1 MDERNLD
8 GLKALETISAL
19 CLTALAAGLYFK
31 WQPLLYIAGGLQL
44 TGLVAKGISKR
55 IASGWLRV
63 AGALGTIITKVVLAM
78 IFYGILTP
86 LAFLYR
92 LRHGDTLKI
101 HERSAQ
107 APTSWKERHHEY
119 TPKDFENV
127 W

>member
-1 MDERNLD
+1 MGERNLD
-8 GLKALETISAL
+8 DLKALETISVL

-31 WQPLLYIAGGLQL
+31 WQPLLYVAGGLQL
-44 TGLVAKGISKR
+44 TGLFARDLSKK
-55 IASGWLRV
+55 IAGGWLRV
-63 AGALGTIITKVVLAM
+63 AEALGTITTKVMLTI

-101 HERSAQ
+101 RERSAQ
-107 APTSWKERHHEY
+107 APTSWKERHHQY